1 MEPIFSREG
10 DRLMNS
16 DSQLMMPFLLR
27 VKHVWVHGFLIGL
40 LLGVLGVC
48 SYYFFNLIPSFPPSE
63 KTTSGPPAIAMTEH
77 MPSTKAQTEP
87 ILPEVTKVPTQ
98 PSSKPDDNLELQL
111 AQIFNGIKET
121 TLKKDLTSLMNF
133 YSSSFPNLTKKT
145 KSISRSWKLYDYQN
159 MEFKIQEVKS
169 IAENSVVAWVTWDV
183 SVKNLANQSTKNTS
197 KTYQVSLIKESG
209 QWRITGLKNAY
220 W

>member
-1 MEPIFSREG
+1 
-10 DRLMNS
+10 MNS

-63 KTTSGPPAIAMTEH
+63 KTTDDPPAIAQTEQ

-98 PSSKPDDNLELQL
+98 PSLNPDDHLDLQL
-111 AQIFNGIKET
+111 AQVFNGIKDT
-121 TLKKDLTSLMNF
+121 TLKKDLTNLLNF
-133 YSSSFPNLTKKT
+133 YSPSFPDLTKKT
-145 KSISRSWKLYDYQN
+145 KSISRSWKLYDYQK
-159 MEFKIQEVKS
+159 MEFKIHEVKY
-169 IAENSVVAWVTWDV
+169 IAENSIVAWVTWDV
-183 SVKNLANQSTKNTS
+183 TVKDLATQRIKNTS
-197 KTYQVSLIKESG
+197 KTYQVSFIKESG
-209 QWRITGLKNAY
+209 QWLITGLKNAY